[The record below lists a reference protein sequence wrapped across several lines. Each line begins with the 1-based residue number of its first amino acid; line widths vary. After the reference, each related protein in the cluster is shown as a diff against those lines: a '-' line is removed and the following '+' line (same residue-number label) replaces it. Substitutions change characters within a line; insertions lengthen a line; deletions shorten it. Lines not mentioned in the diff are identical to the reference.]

1 MNSAYNKDMGFQGG
15 PFHSGDGL
23 CHPINE
29 KEYYNTNYSKQ
40 SFSGNGGASKVSKS
54 KKVLVVEATKGKGIT
69 RRYITEKEADKHMKE
84 RHIRENKPM
93 TKKEVDKHMKER
105 HVRYDKPMTKKEV
118 DKHMKE
124 RHVRYDKPMTKKGKK
139 GGNASENYASFLEG
153 SYSPYNSSYKQ
164 EKCGGGKMHGGGDMS
179 DRNAD
184 LTTGMNNMSGVM
196 GVAKQVT
203 SGGGCGC
210 GSSLNSELTKDS
222 MYNGVGSPYEKFG
235 GKLNKKNKKLRG
247 GSSSEEAGSEEA
259 GSQEAGASYDQDQSA
274 VNEQAG
280 SEEAG
285 SEQTN
290 QEGGKNRRKIKGGV
304 NYAGTFTEDDKVSNQ
319 VFNRLDGQLNGGKNN
334 RKHRG
339 GNDSAGVGSDFA
351 LTLASRGPANYPDA
365 KSADLFRFFNKTSEF
380 IPNSE
385 LKYAAA
391 PISTGYSP
399 DQNPYP
405 LAYNDDSDFIGGE
418 SNNCSLVG
426 GKNLRNPA
434 TKKPT
439 AKKPATKKPASKKPA
454 TKKPAAKKLAAKKP
468 ATKKPATKKPA
479 TKKPVA

>member
-1 MNSAYNKDMGFQGG
+1 MSSAYNQDMGFQGG

-23 CHPINE
+23 CYPMNE

-40 SFSGNGGASKVSKS
+40 SFSGNGGASKASKS
-54 KKVLVVEATKGKGIT
+54 KKVLVVEATDKGIT
-69 RRYITEKEADKHMKE
+69 RKYITEKEADKHMKE

-93 TKKEVDKHMKER
+93 TKKEADKHMKER
-105 HVRYDKPMTKKEV
+105 HVRYDKPMKK
-118 DKHMKE
+118 KA
-124 RHVRYDKPMTKKGKK
+124 KK

-164 EKCGGGKMHGGGDMS
+164 EKCGGGKMHGGSQMD

-184 LTTGMNNMSGVM
+184 LSTGMSNMSGVM

-210 GSSLNSELTKDS
+210 GSSLNSELTRDS

-235 GKLNKKNKKLRG
+235 GKLSKKNKKLRG
-247 GSSSEEAGSEEA
+247 GSGSEET
-259 GSQEAGASYDQDQSA
+259 
-274 VNEQAG
+274 G
-280 SEEAG
+280 SEETGNEETGNEETG
-285 SEQTN
+285 SSESN

-304 NYAGTFTEDDKVSNQ
+304 NYAGTFTGDDKVSNQ
-319 VFNRLDGQLNGGKNN
+319 VFNKLDGQLNGGKNN
-334 RKHRG
+334 RKYRG
-339 GNDSAGVGSDFA
+339 GDDSAGVGSDFA
-351 LTLASRGPANYPDA
+351 LTLASRGPANYPDG

-399 DQNPYP
+399 DENPFP
-405 LAYNDDSDFIGGE
+405 LAFNDDSSFVDVDFNGCNIVGGE
-418 SNNCSLVG
+418 GL
-426 GKNLRNPA
+426 
-434 TKKPT
+434 KKS
-439 AKKPATKKPASKKPA
+439 ATKKPAAKKPA
-454 TKKPAAKKLAAKKP
+454 TKKPAAKKPATKKPAAKKPAAKKPAAKKPAAKKPAAKKPAAKKPAAKKP
-468 ATKKPATKKPA
+468 ATKKP
-479 TKKPVA
+479 VA